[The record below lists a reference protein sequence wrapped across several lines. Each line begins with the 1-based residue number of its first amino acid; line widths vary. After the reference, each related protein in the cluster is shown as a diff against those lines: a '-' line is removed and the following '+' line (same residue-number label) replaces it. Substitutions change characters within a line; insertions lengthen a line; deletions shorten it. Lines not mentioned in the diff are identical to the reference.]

1 MPSHPLANQQRELFE
16 YTEGMKSI
24 DWETMNIRDYH
35 NAQSKSVC
43 MAECLSPQTVTV
55 DNFFKLYVSN
65 DKVKQNVEMI
75 LRDHNV
81 DIEVI
86 VNRGMFI
93 R

>member
-1 MPSHPLANQQRELFE
+1 MPRYPLANQRPEPLE

-24 DWETMNIRDYH
+24 DWETMNIRDYN
-35 NAQSKSVC
+35 NAQSRSVC
-43 MAECLSPQTVTV
+43 IAECLSPQTVTV

-65 DKVKQNVEMI
+65 DKVKQNMEMI

>member
-75 LRDHNV
+75 LRDHNI

>member
-1 MPSHPLANQQRELFE
+1 MDHIDWDQMNRRDYGDDES
-16 YTEGMKSI
+16 KSI
-24 DWETMNIRDYH
+24 
-35 NAQSKSVC
+35 C